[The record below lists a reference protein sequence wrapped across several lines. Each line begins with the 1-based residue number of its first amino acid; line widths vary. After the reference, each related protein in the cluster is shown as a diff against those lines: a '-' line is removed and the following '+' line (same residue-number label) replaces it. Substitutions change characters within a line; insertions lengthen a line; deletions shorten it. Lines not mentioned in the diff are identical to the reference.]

1 MTEGYTVAT
10 LIHLLQQVGNQ
21 QAIVYAYDADMGCDM
36 PVTGFCT
43 GGNMVILDTE
53 SEDREYD

>member
-1 MTEGYTVAT
+1 MTDGYTVAD
-10 LIHLLQQVGNQ
+10 LVRLLSQVENQ
-21 QAIVYAYDADMGCDM
+21 QAIVYAFDADMDCDM

-53 SEDREYD
+53 SEGEEQ